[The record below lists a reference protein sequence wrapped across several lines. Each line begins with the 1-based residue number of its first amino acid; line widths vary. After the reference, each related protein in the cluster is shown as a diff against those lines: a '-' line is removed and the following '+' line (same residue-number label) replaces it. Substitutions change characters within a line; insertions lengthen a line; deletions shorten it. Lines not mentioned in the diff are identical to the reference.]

1 MLMVLIYLF
10 NVQINLTIAY
20 SITLT
25 INRHSMTMPKPKA
38 SPKPPKLVKKPRKP
52 RTTVVF
58 DQDDAWKNYISK
70 DFFDCLSIIHP
81 ILFAAVD
88 TLIAPEFLEQ
98 EMSNAMRGK
107 YKVKG
112 KEKKTDKLVKLRLL
126 TGQDYYIY
134 VHLEIQD
141 QLQDDFPERLY
152 IYRSL
157 ISLRYMTQNI
167 TTIVIFTGKAPSEK
181 HTIFHHECFNSF
193 VLYKFNYFVI
203 AEQIEKELEASDSA
217 FALAV
222 LAAKYTIDTEG
233 DEQRRLEF
241 KKKIFELAEKKQ
253 FPFDKLEELLR
264 FVIDYMLLSDEVEN
278 EFIATTSSPIFSPQN
293 TDSMVATRGERTLA
307 AIYTTRIYGKTTEA
321 LLAEQKAEQKAEKK
335 AEKNAI
341 QEAERQN
348 TINALLTINFSPE
361 KIADVLGYNL
371 KYV

>member
-1 MLMVLIYLF
+1 
-10 NVQINLTIAY
+10 
-20 SITLT
+20 
-25 INRHSMTMPKPKA
+25 MTMPKPKA
-38 SPKPPKLVKKPRKP
+38 SPKLPATSKKSRKS
-52 RTTVVF
+52 RKTIIF

-88 TLIAPEFLEQ
+88 RLIAPEFLEQ
-98 EMSNAMRGK
+98 EMSNALRGK

-126 TGQDYYIY
+126 TGEDYYIY

-141 QLQDDFPERLY
+141 QLKDDFPERLY

-157 ISLRYMTQNI
+157 ISLRYITQNI
-167 TTIVIFTGKAPSEK
+167 TTIVIFTGKPPTEK

-233 DEQRRLEF
+233 DEQRRLKF
-241 KKKIFELAEKKQ
+241 KQKIFELAENKQ
-253 FPFDKLEELLR
+253 FPLDKLEELLR
-264 FVIDYMLLSDEVEN
+264 FVLDYMLLSDEMEN
-278 EFIATTSSPIFSPQN
+278 EFELKNLSPIFSPQN
-293 TDSMVATRGERTLA
+293 TDSMVITRGTRTLA
-307 AIYTTRIYGKTTEA
+307 AIYSSRVYGKTTEA
-321 LLAEQKAEQKAEKK
+321 LLAEQKAEQKAE
-335 AEKNAI
+335 
-341 QEAERQN
+341 QEAERLN
-348 TINALLTINFSPE
+348 TIQALLSINFSPE
-361 KIADVLGYNL
+361 KIADLLGYNL
-371 KYV
+371 KYVQKTAKKLAAK

>member
-1 MLMVLIYLF
+1 
-10 NVQINLTIAY
+10 
-20 SITLT
+20 
-25 INRHSMTMPKPKA
+25 MTMPKTKA
-38 SPKPPKLVKKPRKP
+38 SSKLPARLKKPRKP
-52 RTTVVF
+52 RKTVVF

-88 TLIAPEFLEQ
+88 KKVAPQFLEQ
-98 EMSNAMRGK
+98 EMSNALRGK
-107 YKVKG
+107 FKVKG

-126 TGQDYYIY
+126 TGEDYYIY

-141 QLQDDFPERLY
+141 QLKDDFPERLY

-167 TTIVIFTGKAPSEK
+167 TTIVIFTGKPPSEK
-181 HTIFHHECFNSF
+181 HTVFHHECFNSF

-233 DEQRRLEF
+233 DEQRRLKF
-241 KKKIFELAEKKQ
+241 KQKIFELAEKKQ
-253 FPFDKLEELLR
+253 FPLDKLEELLS
-264 FVIDYMLLSDEVEN
+264 FVLDYMLLSDEMEN
-278 EFIATTSSPIFSPQN
+278 EFKLNNASPIFSPQN
-293 TDSMVATRGERTLA
+293 PDSMVITRGTRTLA
-307 AIYTTRIYGKTTEA
+307 EIYSTRLYGKSTEA
-321 LLAEQKAEQKAEKK
+321 LLAEKDAENKAEKE
-335 AEKNAI
+335 AA

-348 TINALLTINFSPE
+348 TIQALLSINFSPE
-361 KIADVLGYNL
+361 KIADLLGYNL
-371 KYV
+371 KYVQKTAKKLAVKK